1 MNSNRMIQI
10 TSNAI
15 ALTLF
20 AAAIGCGRGQN
31 PSAQLALLAGA
42 LPISLVG
49 SYHGHLADKADP
61 YQRMRDAA
69 ALEAYAGQLAAA
81 IEIPVMP
88 APMLPAPM
96 LPAASAPMGEPKYFD
111 WQLIQ
116 TKPDKY
122 AHLAIVGGTG
132 DGKSTLVQS
141 LLQFLGEKAIAV
153 DPHWQ
158 PGNYPG
164 IPTVAKGRNYG
175 EYPANPIPFEQLV
188 RGGDCS
194 YTEAIAT
201 IHKEMDRRYKLLQ
214 KGQPVGDRYSFILDE
229 YTTFAGTHPK
239 CSKGEVLDLI
249 REARK
254 VELRLILLVQSDL
267 LKDFQWEGQGAARK
281 SLRWCRLGDFATEY
295 AATLKDDFLVQWAN
309 SQAYPMFVEK
319 SPAILPVPLS
329 KMQSYCQ
336 SEKSNQPVDPISDF
350 DSIPAKNEADIIK
363 NYLNRL
369 YDLPGYAVDRPV
381 STSNPSDHLGSLDE
395 SLGGTQ
401 SQREV
406 QPLSDP
412 GDSVTST
419 VAKEGYPA
427 SLLGS
432 RSLVTLIENLKKEG
446 QNQEQII
453 KLLWGLPKNGKQKY
467 KDAVAE
473 FKRITGEN

>member
-1 MNSNRMIQI
+1 MLNTNRTIQI
-10 TSNAI
+10 SANAV

-20 AAAIGCGRGQN
+20 AAAIGCGRGNN
-31 PSAQLALLAGA
+31 PQAQLALLAGA

-69 ALEAYAGQLAAA
+69 ALEIYAGQLAAA

-88 APMLPAPM
+88 APMM
-96 LPAASAPMGEPKYFD
+96 PAASAPMTEPEYFD
-111 WQLIQ
+111 WHLIQ

-141 LLQFLGEKAIAV
+141 LLQFLGEKAIAI

-175 EYPANPIPFEQLV
+175 EYPSDPIAFDDLV
-188 RGGDCS
+188 AGVDCS

-214 KGQPVGDRYSFILDE
+214 QGQPVGDRYSFILDE

-254 VELRLILLVQSDL
+254 VGLRLILLVQSDL

-281 SLRWCRLGDFATEY
+281 SLRWCRLGDFAKEF
-295 AATLKDDFLVQWAN
+295 ASASKDDFLVQWAN

-329 KMQSYCQ
+329 KMRHFHQ
-336 SEKSNQPVDPISDF
+336 VDQTNHSVKPISDS
-350 DSIPAKNEADIIK
+350 DSITAKSEGDVIK
-363 NYLNRL
+363 SYLDRL
-369 YDLPGYAVDRPV
+369 YDLPGYAVDHPV

-395 SLGGTQ
+395 SLGVTQ
-401 SQREV
+401 LEKDI
-406 QPLSDP
+406 QPSSDP
-412 GDSVTST
+412 GDSVPST

-427 SLLGS
+427 SVLGS
-432 RSLVTLIENLKKEG
+432 RSLLTLIENLKKEG

-473 FKRITGEN
+473 LKRITGEN